1 MTRTLFPMAPVVAL
15 LLLLVPTSPA
25 AAAGHWE
32 CRAGAWVGVGGP
44 THPRPLRACGDKPA
58 VPRSEADCLRAGG
71 TWRRIGIAPGP
82 SCAVPTRD
90 GGRIC
95 GDGGECEGLCLAAP
109 TPDQR
114 RSLAAGLAV
123 PLVGKC
129 TTRRPV
135 YGCMYPLVKGR
146 VGRGICRD

>member
-1 MTRTLFPMAPVVAL
+1 MSRVFTRLGSIAVFLALVAPAL
-15 LLLLVPTSPA
+15 PA

-32 CRAGAWVGVGGP
+32 CRAGAWVAVGGP
-44 THPRPLRACGDKPA
+44 SHPRPLRACGDRPA
-58 VPRSEADCLRAGG
+58 LPKSEAECLRAGG
-71 TWRRIGIAPGP
+71 TWRRVGIAPGP
-82 SCAVPTRD
+82 SCSVPTRD

-109 TPDQR
+109 TPEQR
-114 RSLAAGLAV
+114 RALAAGVAV

-135 YGCMYPLVKGR
+135 FGCMYPLEKGR